1 MHGIRRLSCQ
11 KSERIPLVAAR
22 CVLLESA
29 AESASQGGI
38 FRYSAFVFAD
48 KNSIV
53 IIGTLIKRA
62 VWDTL
67 LYELIVNTTP
77 EKILYHSVTIL
88 IFGRQ
93 EQDFRFIFLGSR
105 GVASSPPS
113 SVPWEFP
120 RLLQSHIPW
129 PWWDNRGQNSR
140 RNLST
145 TNTICRWKSLSCRVL
160 SCSRHC
166 PPHALGC
173 SAHTSAS
180 RKASPSAVPAQSRK
194 DQSAHRVGYFS
205 FK

>member
-1 MHGIRRLSCQ
+1 MQGIRWLSCQ
-11 KSERIPLVAAR
+11 KSKRIPLVTAR

-38 FRYSAFVFAD
+38 FRCSAFVFAD

-62 VWDTL
+62 VCDTL

-105 GVASSPPS
+105 GWLLVRHRLSRENFHGFHKVIFLDLDEIIEGRIAAETSRPP
-113 SVPWEFP
+113 
-120 RLLQSHIPW
+120 IPFAV
-129 PWWDNRGQNSR
+129 G
-140 RNLST
+140 NL
-145 TNTICRWKSLSCRVL
+145 
-160 SCSRHC
+160 
-166 PPHALGC
+166 
-173 SAHTSAS
+173 
-180 RKASPSAVPAQSRK
+180 
-194 DQSAHRVGYFS
+194 
-205 FK
+205 